1 MRIQKIILVA
11 FLVFITA
18 VSCTKYEDGPIITF
32 RGKTVRLTGTWKYES
47 RIDVAQNLVVTENL
61 PQTLYTYSE
70 DGTYSEST
78 NNNGSWRFSGAVDL
92 VVKDTT
98 QLEVIWEILR
108 LSNKELWLRK
118 DKIEHHFLKE

>member
-1 MRIQKIILVA
+1 MKIKAVILFAFIILIA
-11 FLVFITA
+11 S

-32 RGKTVRLTGTWKYES
+32 RSKSVRLIGSWKYES

-61 PQTLYTYSE
+61 PQTIYTYSK

-78 NNNGSWRFSGAVDL
+78 NNNGTWRFSGAVDL

-98 QLEVIWEILR
+98 QVEVIWEIIR
-108 LSNKELWLRK
+108 LSNKELWLRQN
-118 DKIEHHFLKE
+118 KIEHHFLKE